1 MAQKS
6 FRSRM
11 IQSPAPDQTPAA
23 LVHAALKLFG
33 AKGFE
38 GTSTRE
44 IAALAKANIGSIAY
58 HFGGKDGLRAACA
71 EHIVATIR
79 GIAGPV
85 LDAEEQASASRT
97 DRETAQQRLR
107 AVTETMVSF
116 LVGRPEA
123 GEIAQFVMREMAHP
137 SPALDII
144 YKGLFEPVHSQLCRI
159 WAAATGEDAESE
171 LTKIT
176 IFMLIGQIVYFRIGR
191 EVVMRRMEWAEI
203 GPAEA
208 ARIASVASGN
218 LDAILAMR
226 SAKTSPEGGKP

>member
-1 MAQKS
+1 MSQKTP
-6 FRSRM
+6 RSRAV
-11 IQSPAPDQTPAA
+11 QLPPSDQTRAA

-58 HFGGKDGLRAACA
+58 HFGGKGGLRAACA

-79 GIAGPV
+79 GIAAPV
-85 LDAEEQASASRT
+85 VDAEEQASAPRMG
-97 DRETAQQRLR
+97 REAAQRRLR
-107 AVTETMVSF
+107 AVIETMVSF

-144 YKGLFEPVHSQLCRI
+144 YRGVFEPLHKQFCRI
-159 WAAATGEDAESE
+159 WAAATGEDPESE
-171 LTKIT
+171 LTRIT
-176 IFMLIGQIVYFRIGR
+176 IFMMIGQIVYFRIGR
-191 EVVMRRMEWAEI
+191 EVVKRRMGWSEI
-203 GPAEA
+203 GAEEA
-208 ARIASVASGN
+208 ARIASVATGN
-218 LDAILAMR
+218 LDAVLAAR
-226 SAKTSPEGGKP
+226 RTTASDDGEEP